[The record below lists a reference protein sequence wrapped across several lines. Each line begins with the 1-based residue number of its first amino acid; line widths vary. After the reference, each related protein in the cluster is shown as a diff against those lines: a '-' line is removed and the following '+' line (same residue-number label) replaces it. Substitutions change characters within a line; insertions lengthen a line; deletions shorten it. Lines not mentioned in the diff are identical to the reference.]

1 MIYDLL
7 KTRIIT
13 STLSVSIA
21 QIYSNL
27 YHLLI
32 SDDLSYQNKQVFNF
46 LHNAINNVAIGLEN
60 VIDIYLNELQIRK
73 HYYIIYSYIILIVSF
88 FVYIGIYFLIKIAY
102 IQVINRK
109 ESYISVFYGINLS
122 FIKASMLKCEQ
133 FINKINPNELVI
145 SQEKNDEYD
154 KSISFSN
161 FNDDF
166 NFINK
171 PNTKNNN
178 KNNQKN
184 NQIRKKIKFK
194 EISKNRIFTVK
205 LIGIVLFS
213 YAYVIIV
220 LLKFIFYMN
229 NVEIM
234 GSYIHCMQD
243 YHNNLLNLFNAYR
256 EFIFFNE
263 TKMYNMPIFEYL
275 ETAEKQIYNTFT
287 SDINYIADHCNRIKG
302 LCQIYRQIQ
311 KSQNYQKPNTDLS
324 NNVPDSYMEVVTSLG
339 FYNFINFWM
348 EEIRIK
354 KNYIL
359 MLENSHNKTTV
370 EDRIIY
376 FYNYQV
382 IHPDVNYM
390 FITVIIPYITKER
403 TLSTDTI
410 IKAIKSENTFYIVI
424 LIIFFI
430 ISLLFYIFFW
440 RPIINN
446 IKNLIYKTKNM
457 LRIIPIEILEAQTN
471 IKSLLGVS
479 DLNE

>member
-1 MIYDLL
+1 M
-7 KTRIIT
+7 
-13 STLSVSIA
+13 
-21 QIYSNL
+21 
-27 YHLLI
+27 
-32 SDDLSYQNKQVFNF
+32 
-46 LHNAINNVAIGLEN
+46 
-60 VIDIYLNELQIRK
+60 
-73 HYYIIYSYIILIVSF
+73 
-88 FVYIGIYFLIKIAY
+88 
-102 IQVINRK
+102 
-109 ESYISVFYGINLS
+109 
-122 FIKASMLKCEQ
+122 
-133 FINKINPNELVI
+133 
-145 SQEKNDEYD
+145 
-154 KSISFSN
+154 
-161 FNDDF
+161 
-166 NFINK
+166 
-171 PNTKNNN
+171 
-178 KNNQKN
+178 
-184 NQIRKKIKFK
+184 
-194 EISKNRIFTVK
+194 
-205 LIGIVLFS
+205 
-213 YAYVIIV
+213 IIV

-229 NVEIM
+229 NIEII
-234 GSYIHCMQD
+234 GSYIHCMQH

-263 TKMYNMPIFEYL
+263 TKMYNIPIFEYL
-275 ETAEKQIYNTFT
+275 ELAEKQIYNTFT
-287 SDINYIADHCNRIKG
+287 SDINYMQDNCSRIKG
-302 LCQIYRQIQ
+302 LCLIFRQIQ
-311 KSQNYQKPNTDLS
+311 KSQNYQKPNTEDLS

-339 FYNFINFWM
+339 FYNFISFWM

-390 FITVIIPYITKER
+390 FITVIIHYINKER

-410 IKAIKSENTFYIVI
+410 IKNIKSENTFYIAI

-457 LRIIPIEILEAQTN
+457 LRIIPMEILEAQTN